1 MYYNNATNLDN
12 GLRPSAISL
21 VGYGCKIRK
30 ASRCWPTVSNRTILA
45 TKQELFF
52 TKLAPVQNITDTEG
66 LDFLLILLPFNT
78 TIYFFV
84 KNFFPN
90 VKISVNTI
98 FECCYL
104 FLRWKISHPLST
116 YTTGGMEEGSSKL
129 CTGAY
134 KGREVSHL
142 MCTHAFTRT

>member
-1 MYYNNATNLDN
+1 MPLIWITW
-12 GLRPSAISL
+12 LRPSAISL
-21 VGYGCKIRK
+21 VGYGCKIRNV
-30 ASRCWPTVSNRTILA
+30 SRCWLTLSNRTILA

-52 TKLAPVQNITDTEG
+52 TKLAPVQSITDTEG

-104 FLRWKISHPLST
+104 FFRWKISHPLST
-116 YTTGGMEEGSSKL
+116 YATGGMEEGSSKL

-142 MCTHAFTRT
+142 MCTHALTRT